1 MRAPNQTAAWALAAA
16 GLGLALSACAQ
27 APAPGD
33 AAYSS
38 LAPRAE
44 VLARNTVQTA
54 LETATSQSSLEWS
67 FAEDGSKGTVKPLRT
82 YKSTT
87 GFYCREYVE
96 VVETTTDGRNSRQ
109 RTACRDLDGIWKP
122 LRL

>member
-1 MRAPNQTAAWALAAA
+1 MPAPMRNAARAVAVA
-16 GLGLALSACAQ
+16 GLSLGLSACAQ
-27 APAPGD
+27 TPTPGD

-54 LETATSQSSLEWS
+54 LETATSDSSLEWS
-67 FAEDGSKGTVKPLRT
+67 FAEDGSKGTVMPLRT
-82 YKSTT
+82 YRSTT

-96 VVETTTDGRNSRQ
+96 VVETTTNGRNSRQ
-109 RTACRDLDGIWKP
+109 RTACRDLDGVWKP
-122 LRL
+122 LRS